1 VDIVSEATERGSND
15 EETISPYAPTPY
27 VQTTWL
33 VLNEE
38 KLGSS
43 GFAPLQAE
51 TLSTMQRL
59 RDPMFEDYSG
69 IMPANNGP
77 EWGGVDAFQC
87 QQQDG
92 DAAARELELRVREE
106 QLEEQLEEQRKQ
118 RELAE
123 QAALI
128 QDSYTRGLEEGR
140 NSARTEA
147 EENLKA
153 LEARLS
159 NTLDDMRVQI
169 SESLTTTEQKAAELA
184 LLIARKLI
192 GSVAESSSDYI
203 LPIVKEAIALSGSAQ
218 IKHIRVGT
226 RDYEFL
232 QNIKPAALGAESD
245 AAWSFEADDSIHI
258 GCVVVTTG
266 GEVDLNLEQ
275 AWERIRAQI
284 LVTRGEG

>member
-1 VDIVSEATERGSND
+1 
-15 EETISPYAPTPY
+15 
-27 VQTTWL
+27 
-33 VLNEE
+33 
-38 KLGSS
+38 
-43 GFAPLQAE
+43 
-51 TLSTMQRL
+51 M
-59 RDPMFEDYSG
+59 
-69 IMPANNGP
+69 
-77 EWGGVDAFQC
+77 
-87 QQQDG
+87 
-92 DAAARELELRVREE
+92 
-106 QLEEQLEEQRKQ
+106 
-118 RELAE
+118 
-123 QAALI
+123 
-128 QDSYTRGLEEGR
+128 EEGR

-159 NTLDDMRVQI
+159 TTLDDMRVQI

-192 GSVAESSSDYI
+192 GSVVESSSDYI

-218 IKHIRVGT
+218 IKHIRVST

>member
-1 VDIVSEATERGSND
+1 MDIVSEGTERGSD
-15 EETISPYAPTPY
+15 DKETISPYAPTPY

-51 TLSTMQRL
+51 TLSAKQRL

-77 EWGGVDAFQC
+77 EWGGMDAFQC

-92 DAAARELELRVREE
+92 DAAVRELELRVR
-106 QLEEQLEEQRKQ
+106 EEQLEEQRKQ

-128 QDSYTRGLEEGR
+128 QGSYTRGLEEGR

-159 NTLDDMRVQI
+159 TTLDDMRVQI

-192 GSVAESSSDYI
+192 GSVVESSSDYI

-226 RDYEFL
+226 RDFEFL

-284 LVTRGEG
+284 VVTRGEG

>member
-1 VDIVSEATERGSND
+1 MDIVSEATEGGSND

-51 TLSTMQRL
+51 TLSAKQRL

-77 EWGGVDAFQC
+77 EWGGMDAFQC

-92 DAAARELELRVREE
+92 DAAVRELELRVR
-106 QLEEQLEEQRKQ
+106 EEQLEEQRKQ

-128 QDSYTRGLEEGR
+128 QGSYTRGLEEGR

-159 NTLDDMRVQI
+159 TTLDDMRVQI

-192 GSVAESSSDYI
+192 GSVVESSSDYI

-226 RDYEFL
+226 RDFEFL

-284 LVTRGEG
+284 VVTRGEG

>member
-1 VDIVSEATERGSND
+1 
-15 EETISPYAPTPY
+15 
-27 VQTTWL
+27 
-33 VLNEE
+33 
-38 KLGSS
+38 
-43 GFAPLQAE
+43 
-51 TLSTMQRL
+51 M
-59 RDPMFEDYSG
+59 
-69 IMPANNGP
+69 
-77 EWGGVDAFQC
+77 DAFQC

-106 QLEEQLEEQRKQ
+106 QLEEQRKQ

-128 QDSYTRGLEEGR
+128 QESYTRGLEEGR
-140 NSARTEA
+140 NSALIEA

-159 NTLDDMRVQI
+159 TTIDDMRVQI

-192 GSVAESSSDYI
+192 GSVVESSSDYI

-218 IKHIRVGT
+218 IKHIRVST

>member
-1 VDIVSEATERGSND
+1 MDIVSEATERGSND

-51 TLSTMQRL
+51 TLSAKQRL

-77 EWGGVDAFQC
+77 EWGGMDAFQC

-92 DAAARELELRVREE
+92 DAAVRELELRVR
-106 QLEEQLEEQRKQ
+106 EEQLEEQRKQ

-128 QDSYTRGLEEGR
+128 QESYTRGLEEGR

-159 NTLDDMRVQI
+159 TTLDDMRVQI

-192 GSVAESSSDYI
+192 GSVVESSSDYI

-218 IKHIRVGT
+218 IKHIRVST

>member
-1 VDIVSEATERGSND
+1 MDIVSEATERGSND

-51 TLSTMQRL
+51 TLSAKQRL

-77 EWGGVDAFQC
+77 EWGGMDAFQC

-92 DAAARELELRVREE
+92 DAAVRELELRVR
-106 QLEEQLEEQRKQ
+106 EEQLEEQRKQ

-128 QDSYTRGLEEGR
+128 QGSYTRGLEEGR

-159 NTLDDMRVQI
+159 TTLDDIRVQI

-192 GSVAESSSDYI
+192 GSVVESSSDYI

-218 IKHIRVGT
+218 IKHIRVST

>member
-1 VDIVSEATERGSND
+1 MSIVSEGTERGSD
-15 EETISPYAPTPY
+15 DKETISPYAPTPY

-33 VLNEE
+33 ILNEE
-38 KLGSS
+38 ELGSR
-43 GFAPLQAE
+43 GFVPLQAE
-51 TLSTMQRL
+51 TLSAQQRVC
-59 RDPMFEDYSG
+59 DPMFADYSG

-77 EWGGVDAFQC
+77 AWRGVAAFQY

-92 DAAARELELRVREE
+92 GTAARELELRAR
-106 QLEEQLEEQRKQ
+106 EEQRKQ
-118 RELAE
+118 RELVE
-123 QAALI
+123 QAALV
-128 QDSYTRGLEEGR
+128 QGAYTRGLEEGR

-159 NTLDDMRVQI
+159 TTLDDIRVQI

-192 GSVAESSSDYI
+192 GSVVESSSDYI

-218 IKHIRVGT
+218 IKRIRVGT

>member
-1 VDIVSEATERGSND
+1 MSIVYKGTERGSD
-15 EETISPYAPTPY
+15 DKETISPYAPTPY

-38 KLGSS
+38 ELGSR
-43 GFAPLQAE
+43 GFVPLQAE
-51 TLSTMQRL
+51 TLSAQQRVC
-59 RDPMFEDYSG
+59 DPMFADYSG

-77 EWGGVDAFQC
+77 AWRGVAAFQY

-92 DAAARELELRVREE
+92 GTAARELELRAR
-106 QLEEQLEEQRKQ
+106 EEQRKQ
-118 RELAE
+118 RELVE
-123 QAALI
+123 QAALV
-128 QDSYTRGLEEGR
+128 QGAYTRGLEEGR

-159 NTLDDMRVQI
+159 TTLDDIRVQI

-192 GSVAESSSDYI
+192 GSVVESSSDYI

-218 IKHIRVGT
+218 IKRIRVGT

-284 LVTRGEG
+284 IVTRGER

>member
-1 VDIVSEATERGSND
+1 MDIVSEATERGSND
-15 EETISPYAPTPY
+15 VETISPYAPTPY

-51 TLSTMQRL
+51 TLSAKQRL

-77 EWGGVDAFQC
+77 EWGGMDAFQC

-92 DAAARELELRVREE
+92 DAAVRELELRVR
-106 QLEEQLEEQRKQ
+106 EEQLEEQRKQ

-128 QDSYTRGLEEGR
+128 QGSYTRGLEEGR

-159 NTLDDMRVQI
+159 TTLDDMRVQI

-192 GSVAESSSDYI
+192 GSVVESSSDYI

-218 IKHIRVGT
+218 IKHIRVST

>member
-1 VDIVSEATERGSND
+1 MDIVSEATERGSND

-51 TLSTMQRL
+51 TLSAKQRL

-77 EWGGVDAFQC
+77 EWGGMDAFQC

-92 DAAARELELRVREE
+92 DAAVRELELRVR
-106 QLEEQLEEQRKQ
+106 EEQLEEQRKQ

-128 QDSYTRGLEEGR
+128 QGSYTRGLEEGR

-159 NTLDDMRVQI
+159 TTLDDMRVQI

-192 GSVAESSSDYI
+192 GSVVESSSDYI

-226 RDYEFL
+226 RDFEFL

-284 LVTRGEG
+284 VVTRGEG

>member
-1 VDIVSEATERGSND
+1 MDIVSEATERGSND

-51 TLSTMQRL
+51 TLSAKQRL

-77 EWGGVDAFQC
+77 EWGGMDAFQC

-92 DAAARELELRVREE
+92 DAAVRELELRVR
-106 QLEEQLEEQRKQ
+106 EEQLEEQRKQ

-128 QDSYTRGLEEGR
+128 QGSYTRGLEEGR

-159 NTLDDMRVQI
+159 TTLDDMRVQI

-192 GSVAESSSDYI
+192 GSVVESSSDYI
-203 LPIVKEAIALSGSAQ
+203 LPIVKEAIALSGSAE
-218 IKHIRVGT
+218 IKHIRVST

-275 AWERIRAQI
+275 AWERIRAQM

>member
-1 VDIVSEATERGSND
+1 MDIVSEATERGSND

-51 TLSTMQRL
+51 TLSAKQRL

-77 EWGGVDAFQC
+77 EWGGMDAFQC

-92 DAAARELELRVREE
+92 DAAARDLELRVR
-106 QLEEQLEEQRKQ
+106 EEQLEEQRKQ

-128 QDSYTRGLEEGR
+128 QGSYTRGLEEGR

-192 GSVAESSSDYI
+192 GSVVESSSDYI

-226 RDYEFL
+226 RDFEFL
-232 QNIKPAALGAESD
+232 QNIKPATLGAESD

-284 LVTRGEG
+284 VVTRGEG

>member
-1 VDIVSEATERGSND
+1 
-15 EETISPYAPTPY
+15 
-27 VQTTWL
+27 
-33 VLNEE
+33 
-38 KLGSS
+38 
-43 GFAPLQAE
+43 
-51 TLSTMQRL
+51 M
-59 RDPMFEDYSG
+59 
-69 IMPANNGP
+69 
-77 EWGGVDAFQC
+77 DAFQC

-106 QLEEQLEEQRKQ
+106 QLEEQRKQ

-128 QDSYTRGLEEGR
+128 QGSYTRGLEEGR

-159 NTLDDMRVQI
+159 TTLDDMRVQI

-192 GSVAESSSDYI
+192 GSVVESSSDYI

-226 RDYEFL
+226 RDFEFL

-284 LVTRGEG
+284 VVTRGEG

>member
-1 VDIVSEATERGSND
+1 MDIVSEGTERGSD
-15 EETISPYAPTPY
+15 DKETISPYAPTPY

-33 VLNEE
+33 VLSEE
-38 KLGSS
+38 ELGSS
-43 GFAPLQAE
+43 GFTPLQAE
-51 TLSTMQRL
+51 SLGNQQRL
-59 RDPMFEDYSG
+59 RDPMFADFTG

-77 EWGGVDAFQC
+77 AWAGMDAFQY

-92 DAAARELELRVREE
+92 GTAARELELRAR
-106 QLEEQLEEQRKQ
+106 EEQRKQ

-128 QDSYTRGLEEGR
+128 QESYTRGLEEGR

-159 NTLDDMRVQI
+159 TTLDDIRVQI

-218 IKHIRVGT
+218 IKRIRVGT